1 MKNLETRY
9 VCSECG
15 RIENKWLGRC
25 PDCGSWNSFIQEEV
39 KKGKSKLVRDANKQ
53 QIHTL
58 SEVKIEPSFRY
69 NSGIS
74 EFDRVLGGSLTKGAT
89 ALLGGEPGIGKSTL
103 MLQVLGSIKNKK
115 LLYVSGE
122 ESAAQVRNRAERLE
136 IDLKSINIF
145 SDTNLELLAEIL
157 EKEKFDIVV
166 IDSLQTLYSD
176 NIPSAAASV
185 NQMKIGAM
193 ELVSIAKRVGFTL
206 FFIGHITKEGQI
218 AGPKVIEHIVDTV
231 LYFEQSSSGVRIV
244 RAVKNRYG
252 SVDEIGIFLMTEKGL
267 VSVSDP
273 TGFFISERKEKTLP
287 PGIAFTSVVEG
298 SRSFMVEL
306 QALIIPAKSGYPR
319 LYSENIESSR
329 VMRVAAV
336 LERHAKI
343 NLLDKDI
350 YVNVAGGIR
359 LSEVAIELP
368 LALALYSAATNRPLI
383 QLLASLGEVILA
395 GEVRSVS
402 HGQRRLK
409 GASEMGFT
417 TFLVPTNMEVEQNI
431 NIIRCSRIDEAIEKV
446 NRLVSQPN

>member
-383 QLLASLGEVILA
+383 QKLASLGEVSLA

>member
-287 PGIAFTSVVEG
+287 PGIA
-298 SRSFMVEL
+298 L
-306 QALIIPAKSGYPR
+306 
-319 LYSENIESSR
+319 N
-329 VMRVAAV
+329 
-336 LERHAKI
+336 HKI
-343 NLLDKDI
+343 GND
-350 YVNVAGGIR
+350 
-359 LSEVAIELP
+359 SM
-368 LALALYSAATNRPLI
+368 
-383 QLLASLGEVILA
+383 
-395 GEVRSVS
+395 
-402 HGQRRLK
+402 K
-409 GASEMGFT
+409 G
-417 TFLVPTNMEVEQNI
+417 
-431 NIIRCSRIDEAIEKV
+431 
-446 NRLVSQPN
+446 

>member
-15 RIENKWLGRC
+15 RTETKWLGRC

-39 KKGKSKLVRDANKQ
+39 KKGKSKLVRDANKHQ
-53 QIHTL
+53 VHAL

-136 IDLKSINIF
+136 IDLKRINIF
-145 SDTNLELLAEIL
+145 SDTNLELIAEIL

-273 TGFFISERKEKTLP
+273 TGFFISEREEKKLP

-383 QLLASLGEVILA
+383 QKLASLGEVSLA

-402 HGQRRLK
+402 YGQRRLK

-417 TFLVPTNMEVEQNI
+417 TFLVPKNMDVEQNI
-431 NIIRCSRIDEAIEKV
+431 NIIRCGRIDEAIEKV
-446 NRLVSQPN
+446 NRLVSQAN

>member
-15 RIENKWLGRC
+15 RIETKWLGRC

-383 QLLASLGEVILA
+383 QKLASLGEVSLA